1 MAHAAPTAS
10 QRYRQSLTDQAKHV
24 NAFSFAG
31 PLVLGLFY
39 GLWTAFLE
47 RDKGPVTAG
56 NVFYGILCGVIF
68 AACLFGLDRMGAR
81 MLAELR
87 AAAYG
92 AFAAIA
98 MGYLYSLSGQSI
110 FRSVVIALAVGLAVG
125 AGAFYRFHM
134 REP

>member
-10 QRYRQSLTDQAKHV
+10 QRYRQSLTDNAKHV
-24 NAFSFAG
+24 NVFSFAG

-39 GLWTAFLE
+39 GLWAAFLE
-47 RDKGPVTAG
+47 RDKGPVTVA
-56 NVFYGILCGVIF
+56 NVFYGILCGVLF
-68 AACLFGLDRMGAR
+68 TACLFGLDRMGTK

-92 AFAAIA
+92 AFGGVA
-98 MGYLYSLSGQSI
+98 MGYLYSLTGQSI
-110 FRSVVIALAVGLAVG
+110 LRSVTMGLVVGAAVG
-125 AGAFYRFHM
+125 AGAFYRFHT

>member
-10 QRYRQSLTDQAKHV
+10 QRYRQTLTDNAKHV
-24 NAFSFAG
+24 NWFSFAG

-47 RDKGPVTAG
+47 RDKGPVTTA
-56 NVFYGILCGVIF
+56 NVFYGILCGALF
-68 AACLFGLDRMGAR
+68 AACLFGLDRMGTK

-92 AFAAIA
+92 VFAAIA

-110 FRSVVIALAVGLAVG
+110 LRSVLIGLAVGLATG
-125 AGAFYRFHM
+125 AGAFYRFHTH
-134 REP
+134 EP